1 MSIEDAEETR
11 ENLYSGCGCRHGKIE
26 VPTAG
31 TGRWVEKLA
40 QAVPVKSHAGGMF
53 AKCKISA
60 SGDFAALAGA
70 WGVPSQR
77 FRISEKDI
85 LKHCWLLAGSYQEIV
100 LLETAEKIVE

>member
-1 MSIEDAEETR
+1 MCIDRMQYDMDLDFWRMQIYAEYKFCRGKTQYESET
-11 ENLYSGCGCRHGKIE
+11 LIKVLIQAAHGI
-26 VPTAG
+26 
-31 TGRWVEKLA
+31 
-40 QAVPVKSHAGGMF
+40 SHAEGMF

-85 LKHCWLLAGSYQEIV
+85 LKHCWQRAFWQV
-100 LLETAEKIVE
+100 